1 MRGSGDPQGEEDDP
15 IAEESHDQI
24 ERIRQKLRTVPERR
38 GRSHSFGEE
47 KHGFRLNPPLS
58 EWQVRDFEDR
68 HGIRLPE
75 GYRLFLLHLG
85 DGGAGPYYG
94 LHPLS
99 RALDLA
105 DEPTEGDLAR
115 PCPLVPGMPR
125 EDGLAGAA
133 RLLGGVSASGGRS
146 RSSTRVAPITR
157 CWWSP
162 GRLGAGSCNVDEDLQ
177 PPHFPDDPDFLSW
190 YERWLDEM
198 ALGYDL
204 SWFGYR
210 LPGDESDLRA
220 IFTSPTEPQ
229 RAA

>member
-1 MRGSGDPQGEEDDP
+1 M
-15 IAEESHDQI
+15 HDQI
-24 ERIRQKLRTVPERR
+24 ERIRQKLRTVPGRR

-125 EDGLAGAA
+125 EEDWLERLGCSADECFRGTIPIVHQGCTHYSLLVVSGAA
-133 RLLGGVSASGGRS
+133 RGR
-146 RSSTRVAPITR
+146 VV
-157 CWWSP
+157 
-162 GRLGAGSCNVDEDLQ
+162 NVDEDLQ

-210 LPGDESDLRA
+210 LPGDEADLRA
-220 IFTSPTEPQ
+220 IFTSPTEPEE
-229 RAA
+229 RRSRCGSAPCSSCPP